1 MNDPQGSKA
10 NRRFQYPLWVFLF
23 VLPTIAGLLFVMYAN
38 QQRQQKVREEL
49 LMRQVDLIEQR
60 GEVSELQANWD
71 DLRSDMQQNLR
82 EFKSPEKVI
91 ARLQHPLISSRDPI
105 GGGSG
110 YYEVEDASDFLFFF
124 VQAND
129 DDVREL
135 FGKMQ
140 EVYPK
145 APHVTQFQ
153 ILNLLARL
161 PEFAPDRMEAIADQ
175 VKQFIEPLKEQK
187 NQKLAG
193 EAQAVWKTFGFED
206 LPDSMPKGET
216 PR

>member
-1 MNDPQGSKA
+1 M
-10 NRRFQYPLWVFLF
+10 F
-23 VLPTIAGLLFVMYAN
+23 VLPTIAGLLFAMYAN
-38 QQRQQKVREEL
+38 RQRQQKVREEL
-49 LMRQVDLIEQR
+49 LMQQVDLIDQR
-60 GEVSELQANWD
+60 QAIKELQANWD
-71 DLRSDMQQNLR
+71 SLQSDMQQNLR
-82 EFKSPEKVI
+82 EFQDSEKVI
-91 ARLQHPLISSRDPI
+91 ARLHHPLIPPMNPI

-124 VQAND
+124 VQADD

-145 APHVTQFQ
+145 ASHITQFQ

-161 PEFAPDRMEAIADQ
+161 PEFAPDRLNAIAEE
-175 VKQFIEPLKEQK
+175 VKVFVEPLKEQT

-193 EAQAVWKTFGFED
+193 QAQVVWKTFGFEEASNS
-206 LPDSMPKGET
+206 LPKGET